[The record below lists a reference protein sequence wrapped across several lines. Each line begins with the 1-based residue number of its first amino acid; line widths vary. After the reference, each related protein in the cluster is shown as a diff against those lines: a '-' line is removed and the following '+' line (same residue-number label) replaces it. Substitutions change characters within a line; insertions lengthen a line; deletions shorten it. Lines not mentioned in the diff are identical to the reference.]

1 MKPQCLL
8 FTTPS
13 ALSPVT
19 NPLILKSSLDLFSV
33 TFDVSVYNHVAV
45 QVGDTLEDLPGVS
58 PGHLLCEG
66 SVGFQLVLYGTLEQS
81 RTQLM

>member
-1 MKPQCLL
+1 MKPQGLL

-19 NPLILKSSLDLFSV
+19 NPLNPSLDLFSV

-81 RTQLM
+81 RRQLM